1 MTCTLIKQTVA
12 IYRFRPGLS
21 FIAGA
26 LAVELMVAVLHSPL
40 GTRHPAPKIHHI
52 NPMKKEKMKGDGDD
66 HSRKEKGK
74 ERVEKEEEEEEEE
87 GELALIP
94 HQLRGSLATF
104 TQIAPM
110 VS

>member
-40 GTRHPAPKIHHI
+40 GTRHPAPKIYHI
-52 NPMKKEKMKGDGDD
+52 NPMKKDQMKGDGDEG
-66 HSRKEKGK
+66 KEK
-74 ERVEKEEEEEEEE
+74 VEKEEEEEVEE
-87 GELALIP
+87 GELDLIP